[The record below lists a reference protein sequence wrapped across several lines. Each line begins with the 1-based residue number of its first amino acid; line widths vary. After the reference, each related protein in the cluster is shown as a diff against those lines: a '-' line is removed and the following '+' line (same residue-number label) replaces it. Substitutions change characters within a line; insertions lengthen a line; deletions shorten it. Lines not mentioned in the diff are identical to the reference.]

1 MSLAVFFLYSSSF
14 FALPPPPMFPVI
26 VSFLFLSASSLHGL
40 PSLNF
45 LSCFLLSVLR
55 FGSLEKLCAL
65 GGEHPFYM
73 RPTTYTMRVSPLS
86 ACDCARGP
94 RACTTTVF
102 PSKTY
107 CSRADTTVH
116 SENVIEDFGLEW
128 ECHVDERN

>member
-1 MSLAVFFLYSSSF
+1 MFLAVFFLYSSSF
-14 FALPPPPMFPVI
+14 FVPPN
-26 VSFLFLSASSLHGL
+26 VSSDRLLSFSLCLFLTRSSFSQF
-40 PSLNF
+40 PFS
-45 LSCFLLSVLR
+45 LLSVLR
-55 FGSLEKLCAL
+55 LGSLEKLCAL
-65 GGEHPFYM
+65 GGEHPFYT

-86 ACDCARGP
+86 ARNCARGP

-102 PSKTY
+102 PSKAY